1 MAAKKITAIC
11 LEDRQIADDVYVA
24 GSTYKIAADRVARYS
39 QYFRVIE
46 EPAKAKK
53 AKPVESKNAG
63 ATEDK

>member
-11 LEDRQIADDVYVA
+11 LQDRQIADDLYIA
-24 GSTYKIAADRVARYS
+24 GSTYKIEADRLARYS
-39 QYFRVIE
+39 EYFKVI
-46 EPAKAKK
+46 PTPIKPKK

>member
-24 GSTYKIAADRVARYS
+24 GSTYKIAADRADRYS
-39 QYFRVIE
+39 AYFKVI
-46 EPAKAKK
+46 PTPLKPKKAKK
-53 AKPVESKNAG
+53 VESKNAG